1 MDPFLYEQG
10 VFGVETGEKIRL
22 EAGGYLNLN
31 YRKNNLLGLTDL
43 NFKTNLTLFSNYIEQ
58 PENIDI
64 TWETLISYKFKKLFS
79 VTFSSYLVYDH
90 DTKLLRYNR
99 DGTPVYLL
107 NNQGQAYVDENGSQ
121 IQKRGAITQFKEV
134 LALGLMFSL

>member
-1 MDPFLYEQG
+1 M
-10 VFGVETGEKIRL
+10 
-22 EAGGYLNLN
+22 
-31 YRKNNLLGLTDL
+31 
-43 NFKTNLTLFSNYIEQ
+43 FSNYIEQ

-79 VTFSSYLVYDH
+79 ITFSSYLVYDH

-99 DGTPVYLL
+99 DGTPIYLI
-107 NNQGQAYVDENGSQ
+107 NNQGQAYVDENGIQ